1 MREKV
6 ERPKHKKNKLSLV
19 VHVMYFSCSSL
30 YIIHL
35 FFTSTWIWLF
45 IIIRYYKLWFVIFF
59 IYNNIDMSNNFILD
73 EMNKELALN
82 QQIQKLAL
90 LAVSA
95 ADIPRKNTNIT
106 RPSQEMIDN

>member
-1 MREKV
+1 
-6 ERPKHKKNKLSLV
+6 
-19 VHVMYFSCSSL
+19 
-30 YIIHL
+30 
-35 FFTSTWIWLF
+35 
-45 IIIRYYKLWFVIFF
+45 
-59 IYNNIDMSNNFILD
+59 MSNNFILD